1 MKRLG
6 YRYETLHEESRL
18 LRLSMHAPP
27 PHVKVPSLS
36 RMGSLADAATIAS
49 VKGLSRG
56 LTPNLSLES
65 LHETYE
71 DSNLSRPSAPVHG
84 KPVFDNR
91 QVHLERVWQSLERD
105 LERAKRAHRR
115 SGALQQSLRI
125 GEPFPINRAREEA
138 HRRRVRSAN
147 DAARYAH
154 PGLAADALIMSS
166 PGPMPEPNHLLAMR
180 QQRRNAHEH
189 RMAEEHISFLP
200 TLPEAAELAKR
211 TWAAPAF
218 RQIPPRGSAT
228 SLAEEAAAAIE
239 SVHSIAGVSQGDAL
253 QVVTA
258 WKGPTAEKKAARFLR
273 KRSSQLVLDRSS
285 MFRPYDPRED
295 EDAYLYLPDWDGSPA
310 VREELRP
317 STSPSHFPF
326 GSRLA
331 PAHAERSP
339 PRGSTSQG
347 QRAKD
352 AL

>member
-1 MKRLG
+1 M
-6 YRYETLHEESRL
+6 
-18 LRLSMHAPP
+18 P
-27 PHVKVPSLS
+27 
-36 RMGSLADAATIAS
+36 
-49 VKGLSRG
+49 
-56 LTPNLSLES
+56 
-65 LHETYE
+65 
-71 DSNLSRPSAPVHG
+71 
-84 KPVFDNR
+84 
-91 QVHLERVWQSLERD
+91 
-105 LERAKRAHRR
+105 
-115 SGALQQSLRI
+115 
-125 GEPFPINRAREEA
+125 
-138 HRRRVRSAN
+138 
-147 DAARYAH
+147 
-154 PGLAADALIMSS
+154 S

-218 RQIPPRGSAT
+218 RQFPPRGSAT

-239 SVHSIAGVSQGDAL
+239 TVHSIAGVSQGDAL
-253 QVVTA
+253 EMVTA

-273 KRSSQLVLDRSS
+273 KRSSQLVHDRSS

-331 PAHAERSP
+331 PAHAESP